1 MLRVFSGKAPTAAD
15 VEAELGKLEL
25 DRQAV
30 RARLQGIE
38 SALADAYGTDT
49 DTSALEADYVA
60 LEAKLKALALVERRL
75 QGEKVEAAKRAG
87 MSAGQIFTDNPA
99 VEAGITDWLAGGGA
113 QDWIA
118 QEQRRMHGKANGK
131 PPAPERPLAE
141 VAPARHAAARTVA
154 LVEPVDEPFSR
165 GGG

>member
-1 MLRVFSGKAPTAAD
+1 V
-15 VEAELGKLEL
+15 KLAIGHRLTNEG
-25 DRQAV
+25 RQAV
-30 RARLQGIE
+30 GILDGLFQTVGLPNIPPLRA
-38 SALADAYGTDT
+38 
-49 DTSALEADYVA
+49 YVG
-60 LEAKLKALALVERRL
+60 L
-75 QGEKVEAAKRAG
+75 KRAG
-87 MSAGQIFTDNPA
+87 MAPAQIFCDNPSLEDG
-99 VEAGITDWLAGGGA
+99 VSHWLTSGA
-113 QDWIA
+113 AQQWIA

>member
-1 MLRVFSGKAPTAAD
+1 MKLAIGHRLTNEGRSAVSILDGLFQTVGLPNIPPLR
-15 VEAELGKLEL
+15 
-25 DRQAV
+25 
-30 RARLQGIE
+30 
-38 SALADAYGTDT
+38 AYVG
-49 DTSALEADYVA
+49 L
-60 LEAKLKALALVERRL
+60 
-75 QGEKVEAAKRAG
+75 KRAG